1 MKKVLIYFF
10 AAISLTGLY
19 FAYYDKD
26 TGSVCADTPLN
37 VQIDKDAIIKA
48 NSANDLVCS
57 PCDYL
62 NKNVKFEGKF
72 ATFTVLGL
80 DYPPALRKSEDY
92 VGLLVFNDNPDSK
105 VPLSELKMFLKR
117 SEIEKYTDL
126 KAGDKITV
134 TGYVFSNALGDVWM
148 DIRELK
154 PENVVVNK

>member
-1 MKKVLIYFF
+1 MKKFLIYLT
-10 AAISLTGLY
+10 AALCLTGLY
-19 FAYYDKD
+19 IVYSDKD
-26 TGSVCADTPLN
+26 TGTVCADTPVN
-37 VQIDKDAIIKA
+37 AQIQKDAIIRVG
-48 NSANDLVCS
+48 SPNDLVCS

-62 NKNVKFEGKF
+62 NKDVTFEGRF

-80 DYPPALRKSEDY
+80 DYAPALRKSDNY
-92 VGLLVFNDNPDSK
+92 VGLLVFNTQTDSK

-117 SEIEKYTDL
+117 SEIEKFIDL

-134 TGYVFSNALGDVWM
+134 TGHVFSNALGDVWM